1 MHINKLYNFGNYSIN
16 IMSIFI
22 NEINGEDKLENSREL
37 LLEHYVI
44 FIYSICITFIT
55 KIKYII
61 IILFAL
67 PQLCLTIFI

>member
-1 MHINKLYNFGNYSIN
+1 MHINKLYNFGNYFIN

-44 FIYSICITFIT
+44 FIYSICITNY
-55 KIKYII
+55 KN
-61 IILFAL
+61 
-67 PQLCLTIFI
+67 